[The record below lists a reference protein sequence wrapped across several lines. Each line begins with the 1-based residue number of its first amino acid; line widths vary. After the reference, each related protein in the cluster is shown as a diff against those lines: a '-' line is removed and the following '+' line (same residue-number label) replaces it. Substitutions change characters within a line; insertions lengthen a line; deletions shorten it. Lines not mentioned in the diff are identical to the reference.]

1 MDVIQECVYQKQ
13 QVLSWFI
20 HHRYAVGINRTTHY
34 ISQSR
39 VETPSRRGEQFYCSF
54 VANLLQYL
62 YAKNYQN
69 TMRFDKVIAK
79 NRRVHFLPHSVDEV
93 SVPKLPIEYNKHA
106 VNCCSS
112 NRCAWPRRL
121 DIFFK
126 SFLFAHILS
135 ASLYVSK
142 RGAYWDKLC
151 RDVVGWLVVTVAKR
165 CILGL

>member
-69 TMRFDKVIAK
+69 TVRFDKVIAK
-79 NRRVHFLPHSVDEV
+79 IEGCNFLPHRVVCGGVKTVISR
-93 SVPKLPIEYNKHA
+93 KHGTQVRHA
-106 VNCCSS
+106 I
-112 NRCAWPRRL
+112 RGW
-121 DIFFK
+121 
-126 SFLFAHILS
+126 AHFGFGGSPAGIT
-135 ASLYVSK
+135 SK
-142 RGAYWDKLC
+142 RGEDTP
-151 RDVVGWLVVTVAKR
+151 RRPGHM
-165 CILGL
+165 